1 MDKNITPID
10 TRAEAI
16 RAMADALQDM
26 GYTRDTDPDDVTEH
40 DARYATGMMLHEI
53 IRHQDLAFA
62 WEFVTEHGTGET
74 LLRFIASAMTAPS
87 PTCDETIAHIIQQTA
102 RWYGEKF
109 LPEAL
114 AMLPSADEIQHGQHI
129 DQQIDERN
137 MA

>member
-1 MDKNITPID
+1 MN
-10 TRAEAI
+10 TRTEAIKAMAEALNDI
-16 RAMADALQDM
+16 
-26 GYTRDTDPDDVTEH
+26 GYTRDTDPEDVTH
-40 DARYATGMMLHEI
+40 ADARYATGMMLHEI
-53 IRHQDLAFA
+53 VRHQDWAFA

-74 LLRFIASAMTAPS
+74 LLHFIASAMTVPS

-129 DQQIDERN
+129 DQQIDERK